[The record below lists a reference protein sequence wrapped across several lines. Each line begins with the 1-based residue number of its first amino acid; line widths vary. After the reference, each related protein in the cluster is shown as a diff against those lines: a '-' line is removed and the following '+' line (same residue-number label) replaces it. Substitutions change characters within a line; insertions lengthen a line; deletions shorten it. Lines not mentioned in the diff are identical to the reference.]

1 MHLPSSCVLFHSHTL
16 KHDFRLDKNQ
26 YSTVAEFVLDLRRIC
41 SNCLQYN
48 TTIDDSFR
56 PIATDCLT
64 TMEQLCKFF
73 IGKNESP
80 KIVYPRLVYC
90 WEECLKVID
99 ALLKIKNPDD
109 GYQTAHF
116 FLQPVSFFCGGQWP
130 HGYLERVQ
138 KPMDY
143 GTIVQNLITGVY
155 DSAEKFAA
163 DCRLVTSNCRLFY
176 EGTEDGPVF
185 MEKVNR
191 LEQGMAKQLAQL
203 SSYDKSDKGAKAREK
218 FRTKML
224 TIKKPEQAFL
234 KDILR
239 DLRATTYTDKSAKI
253 TEKATLHFENPVDTS
268 MFTDYHKFVDTPM
281 DLETVERK
289 IGSDAYATPEDFEY
303 DILTIFRNCDKYNTA
318 KKYFHMVTLSKHTA
332 KVFR

>member
-1 MHLPSSCVLFHSHTL
+1 M
-16 KHDFRLDKNQ
+16 
-26 YSTVAEFVLDLRRIC
+26 
-41 SNCLQYN
+41 
-48 TTIDDSFR
+48 
-56 PIATDCLT
+56 
-64 TMEQLCKFF
+64 
-73 IGKNESP
+73 
-80 KIVYPRLVYC
+80 
-90 WEECLKVID
+90 KVID

-116 FLQPVSFFCGGQWP
+116 FLQPVSFFCEGQWP
-130 HGYLERVQ
+130 HGYLEKVQ

-155 DSAEKFAA
+155 DSAEKFAV
-163 DCRLVTSNCRLFY
+163 DCRLVTSNCRSFY

-191 LEQGMAKQLAQL
+191 LEQALQKQLAQL

-218 FRTKML
+218 ARTKML

-234 KDILR
+234 QDILR

-253 TEKATLHFENPVDTS
+253 TEKATLHFEKPVDTS
-268 MFTDYHKFVDTPM
+268 IFTDYPKFVDTPM

-303 DILTIFRNCDKYNTA
+303 DILTIFRNCDKYNTP
-318 KKYFHMVTLSKHTA
+318 KKNFHMVTLGKHTA